1 MLTQRK
7 ALVLVTLVLL
17 CCALLGPRWTSLLSR
32 PLQSTIDTLQWP
44 AGWVASTIKPQAEVR
59 EENLTEVQLTK
70 QNLELKAY
78 NASLWSENEKLREQI
93 KSFNAIGLVT
103 DLEAI
108 RPVQAKVASV
118 NSDPVNPTM
127 KILRGSLADIKPGDA
142 VAFQTNLIGFVEE
155 VGPVTGT
162 VSLINSAKFRSQ
174 IAIMPPNQSRMENN
188 WPVIARAEYNGK
200 GVFRSDISEGVA
212 KFLRVG
218 DVVRID
224 DTLRDS
230 ANGFVLGDIVAIE
243 AHPNRPLLDKRIII
257 EPRTPIGQQ
266 SSVTVMAERKD

>member
-17 CCALLGPRWTSLLSR
+17 LCALLGRGWANWF
-32 PLQSTIDTLQWP
+32 QSAVDTLQWP
-44 AGWVASTIKPQAEVR
+44 AGWVAASIKADAAVK
-59 EENLTEVQLTK
+59 EENLTDAQLRK
-70 QNLELKAY
+70 QNLDLKAY
-78 NASLWSENEKLREQI
+78 NLSLWSENEKLREQI

-127 KILRGSLADIKPGDA
+127 KILRGSLAGIKPGDA
-142 VAFQTNLIGFVEE
+142 VAFQTNLIGFVED

-162 VSLINSAKFRSQ
+162 VSLINSPSFRSQ
-174 IAIMPPNQSRMENN
+174 VAIMPPNQLRAENN
-188 WPVIARAEYNGK
+188 WPVIARAEYDGK
-200 GVFRSDISEGVA
+200 GLFRTDLGEGIA

-243 AHPNRPLLDKRIII
+243 AHPSRPLLDKRIII

>member
-1 MLTQRK
+1 MLSQRK
-7 ALVLVTLVLL
+7 ALVLVTVVLL
-17 CCALLGPRWTSLLSR
+17 CCALLGSGWTGW
-32 PLQSTIDTLQWP
+32 LQTTVDTLQKP
-44 AGWVASTIKPQAEVR
+44 AGWGASLLESDPEVR
-59 EENLTEVQLTK
+59 NENLTEAQLIK
-70 QNLELKAY
+70 QNLDLKAY

-93 KSFNAIGLVT
+93 KSLKAIGLVI

-127 KILRGSLADIKPGDA
+127 KILRGSLSDIKPGDA
-142 VAFQTNLIGFVEE
+142 VVYQTNLIGFVQS
-155 VGPVTGT
+155 VGPVTGNVT
-162 VSLINSAKFRSQ
+162 LINSPNFRSQ
-174 IAIMPPNQSRMENN
+174 IAIMPPSQLRMENN
-188 WPVIARAEYNGK
+188 WPVIARAESDGK
-200 GVFRSDISEGVA
+200 GMFKSDISESVA

-230 ANGFVLGDIVAIE
+230 ANGFVLGDIVVIE
-243 AHPNRPLLDKRIII
+243 AHPSRPLLDKRIII

-266 SSVTVMAERKD
+266 NSVTVMAERKD